1 MGAPASGVG
10 SVLLLNAYAA
20 TLVVLRGRLWG
31 GDGPPADAH
40 QHRTLVG
47 SRPRRARPRRRGGLP
62 ARSWLGVAVALVL
75 AAFGVYLGR
84 YLRLNSWD
92 VWHPSSLLGTL
103 SSHFRTA
110 GSRASAGGF
119 VVAHSLSPALVH
131 VPVFSLAY
139 ASLVR

>member
-1 MGAPASGVG
+1 M
-10 SVLLLNAYAA
+10 
-20 TLVVLRGRLWG
+20 
-31 GDGPPADAH
+31 
-40 QHRTLVG
+40 
-47 SRPRRARPRRRGGLP
+47 
-62 ARSWLGVAVALVL
+62 ALVL

-92 VWHPSSLLGTL
+92 VRHPSSLLGKL